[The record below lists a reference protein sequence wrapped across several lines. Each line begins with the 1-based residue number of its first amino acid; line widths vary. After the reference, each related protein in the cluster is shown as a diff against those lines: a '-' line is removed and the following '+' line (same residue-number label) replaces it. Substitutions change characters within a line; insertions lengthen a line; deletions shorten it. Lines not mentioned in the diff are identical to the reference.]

1 MMKENITTRE
11 RLYEEVYSSY
21 ADDVYKIC
29 FYYSRDEEKA
39 KDIAQQAFFNFY
51 DIFDEVDSKYM
62 LGYLVREAKRLL
74 SSSQNHQFTGG
85 EVKEC
90 VTIGKK

>member
-1 MMKENITTRE
+1 MRE
-11 RLYEEVYSSY
+11 KLYEEVYASC

-39 KDIAQQAFFNFY
+39 KDIAQQAFINFY
-51 DIFDEVDSKYM
+51 DIFDKVESKYM
-62 LGYLVREAKRLL
+62 LAYLVREVKSLL
-74 SSSQNHQFTGG
+74 SSSSSHQFTSG